1 MNKSKVI
8 AQLLALLQDA
18 SAEQCDIVLTFVE
31 HMTNKARDDKTIG
44 KAFIFD
50 VPDAMETAYIVQ
62 RSQGNPR
69 LLHEILIHARAFEKV
84 SRDKAEQANKE

>member
-1 MNKSKVI
+1 MDKNKII
-8 AQLLALLQDA
+8 AQLFALLKDA

-69 LLHEILIHARAFEKV
+69 LLYEILIHAQAFENV
-84 SRDKAEQANKE
+84 YRNKAEQANKE